1 LLTAVHE
8 HEVCFSGNDRFGVMT
23 GGVAMIENFEQMI
36 DGQAMRFCASFG
48 EGEFTHRV
56 IISRDESAETLV
68 VFDAAGLFGSLKA
81 DMENPEKLIADAIRK
96 ARDEGLIERALE
108 TGTIQ
113 NATL

>member
-1 LLTAVHE
+1 
-8 HEVCFSGNDRFGVMT
+8 
-23 GGVAMIENFEQMI
+23 MIENFEQMI

-48 EGEFTHRV
+48 EGGEFTHRV